1 MRAVLR
7 PTQDMPLRATGLCFS
22 YGDRAV
28 LRGIDLEAKVGEV
41 TVILGA
47 NGAGKTTLLRL
58 LAGTLSPQ
66 SGEIWLGDQPMAQ
79 LTRQQVAQRLA
90 LAPQMEPPSWHLSV
104 RDVVRLGRIPHR
116 GWWLPFNDRDRAVAD
131 DALRALDLD
140 ELADRSITEL
150 SGGELRRVLFARIL
164 AQEPRAVLL
173 DEPTAHLDLRHQ
185 EAVSKQLR
193 HLARERGV
201 TVVATLHDLNQAA
214 AYGDRIGLMA
224 AGRLLAQGP
233 PDAVLTEEHL
243 EAAYGI
249 AVHVRR
255 HPDTGYLWITPKD
268 SEQAHGAA
276 VEERS

>member
-1 MRAVLR
+1 MKDVLK
-7 PTQDMPLRATGLCFS
+7 PNQDMPLRAKGLCFS
-22 YGDRAV
+22 YGDRTV

-41 TVILGA
+41 MVILGA

-58 LAGTLSPQ
+58 LAGTLEPQ
-66 SGEIWLGDQPMAQ
+66 SGEVWLGDQSLAR
-79 LTRQQVAQRLA
+79 LTRQEVAQRLA

-116 GWWLPFNDRDRAVAD
+116 GWWLPFNDRDRTVAD
-131 DALRALDLD
+131 DALRSLDLQG
-140 ELADRSITEL
+140 LADRSITEL

-185 EAVSKQLR
+185 DAVSKQLR
-193 HLARERGV
+193 HLARKRGV

-224 AGRLLAQGP
+224 DGRLLAQGP
-233 PDAVLTEEHL
+233 PETVLTEEHL

-255 HPDTGYLWITPKD
+255 HPDTGHLWIAPRD
-268 SEQAHGAA
+268 SGKAPGAA
-276 VEERS
+276 V